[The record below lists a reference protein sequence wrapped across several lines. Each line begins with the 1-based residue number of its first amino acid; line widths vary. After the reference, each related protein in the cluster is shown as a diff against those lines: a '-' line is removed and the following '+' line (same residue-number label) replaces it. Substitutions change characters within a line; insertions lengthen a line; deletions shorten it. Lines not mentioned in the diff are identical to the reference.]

1 LAAALHTAIPAV
13 SLHLHAAAVPGALL
27 SLCLLAQVYSHCC
40 DIIQHLAALP
50 LGAEVLVQIDRLVQL
65 LETPAFAFLRLQLLQ
80 PSRHPDLLR
89 ALYGLLMLLPQSSAF
104 KTLSARLQAVPA
116 VTLMQLESLQ
126 LQQHGGGKGGNKQ
139 QQQPEQQ
146 QQWADFDEL
155 LKNFVARQEQHAAE
169 EERRRLVVE
178 GLRIE
183 EDIQKEQQH
192 QASMAALERS
202 SPTSSGVTGSGG
214 DDQAAVAAAAAAS
227 SRLGGGA

>member
-1 LAAALHTAIPAV
+1 
-13 SLHLHAAAVPGALL
+13 
-27 SLCLLAQVYSHCC
+27 
-40 DIIQHLAALP
+40 
-50 LGAEVLVQIDRLVQL
+50 VQL

-89 ALYGLLMLLPQSSAF
+89 ALCGLLMLLPQSSAF

-116 VTLMQLESLQ
+116 VTLMQLDSLQ
-126 LQQHGGGKGGNKQ
+126 LQQQGGAKGGGKQ
-139 QQQPEQQ
+139 QHQQPEQQ

-155 LKNFVARQEQHAAE
+155 LKNFVARQQQHAAE

-202 SPTSSGVTGSGG
+202 SPTSSGLAGATA
-214 DDQAAVAAAAAAS
+214 DD
-227 SRLGGGA
+227 

>member
-1 LAAALHTAIPAV
+1 VL
-13 SLHLHAAAVPGALL
+13 GALL

-40 DIIQHLAALP
+40 DIIQHLATLP

-104 KTLSARLQAVPA
+104 TTLSARLQAVPA

-126 LQQHGGGKGGNKQ
+126 LQQQGSGSKGGGKQ
-139 QQQPEQQ
+139 QQQQLEQ

-155 LKNFVARQEQHAAE
+155 LKNFVARQQQHAAE
-169 EERRRLVVE
+169 EERRRLLVE

-202 SPTSSGVTGSGG
+202 SPTSS
-214 DDQAAVAAAAAAS
+214 AVAA
-227 SRLGGGA
+227 GGGDE

>member
-1 LAAALHTAIPAV
+1 LCCV
-13 SLHLHAAAVPGALL
+13 AAVLPGALL

-40 DIIQHLAALP
+40 DIIQHLATLP

-80 PSRHPDLLR
+80 PSRQPDLLR

-116 VTLMQLESLQ
+116 ATLMQLESLQ
-126 LQQHGGGKGGNKQ
+126 LQQQSSGSKGGGKQQQHQ
-139 QQQPEQQ
+139 QQQEQ
-146 QQWADFDEL
+146 QQWADFDDL
-155 LKNFVARQEQHAAE
+155 LKNFVARQQQHAAE
-169 EERRRLVVE
+169 EERRRLLVE

-192 QASMAALERS
+192 QASMAAVERS
-202 SPTSSGVTGSGG
+202 SPTRSAVVGG
-214 DDQAAVAAAAAAS
+214 DDQAAAATTAAAAS
-227 SRLGGGA
+227 AAAASARPGCTSGI